1 MRIQK
6 SRDVEGLVSRENL
19 GQEPEFGGQKDHL
32 QGLRQRVLHAD
43 QIQKVLLLLSLWE
56 SRLPQ
61 GIIRSSA

>member
-1 MRIQK
+1 MGIQK

-43 QIQKVLLLLSLWE
+43 QIQKVLLLLSLRK

-61 GIIRSSA
+61 GIVTAGA